1 MPTIPERVVLTNSS
15 YDVLNAIRN
24 SASQNYKDYVPI
36 ATEGGECIKE
46 IGTVIMDYPNL
57 QNEFL
62 NALVNRIALV
72 LVNSLNFD
80 NPYAIFKRGFL
91 EFGETVEELYVDI
104 ATPQEYSP
112 EVAETELYQRVIP
125 EVRSSFHPMNYQKF
139 YKITVQQRDLKL
151 AFMSEQ
157 GVQDL
162 VSKIVNSLYTAME
175 YDEFLTTRYLI
186 ARRLLDNKFF
196 YIESQG
202 AITQD
207 NARLTLTEL
216 RAVSNLMRFPSKEY
230 NVAGVLTA
238 TPVDRQY
245 IIVDSTFD
253 ANVDVNALAYAF
265 HMEKA
270 DYIARRILVPH
281 FAFSPTELERLD
293 LLFASQIAT
302 GSYKRITEDE
312 NEALKGVHAL
322 LLDRDYFMIFDEL
335 QEMRDRANE
344 QGLYWNYFLHTW
356 KTFSVSP
363 FANAV
368 ALVDKTVY
376 NREGTVATPE
386 YTLITKNGEVATD
399 LDLNATYYI
408 SSVAPDGSA
417 IPVTLT
423 IRAVEVTGGEAVIGM
438 NNQAVTPTETGT
450 LELTITYDDGTEE
463 GATATITATVTDP
476 TP

>member
-1 MPTIPERVVLTNSS
+1 MPTIPQKVVLTNSS

-36 ATEGGECIKE
+36 ATEGGESIKE
-46 IGTVIMDYPNL
+46 IGAVIMDYPNL

-62 NALVNRIALV
+62 NTLVNRIALV
-72 LVNSLNFD
+72 LINSLNFD

-104 ATPQEYSP
+104 ATPQEYDP
-112 EVAETELYQRVIP
+112 EVAEAELYQRVIP
-125 EVRSSFHPMNYQKF
+125 KVRSSFHPMNYQKF

-151 AFMSEQ
+151 AFVSEQ

-175 YDEFLTTRYLI
+175 YDEFLTTRYLL
-186 ARRLLDNKFF
+186 ARRLLDNKFY

-238 TPVDRQY
+238 SPVDRQY

-281 FAFSPTELERLD
+281 FAFSASELERLD
-293 LLFASQIAT
+293 VLFAAQELN
-302 GSYKRITEDE
+302 GSYRKITPEQ
-312 NEALKGVHAL
+312 NEALMGVHAL

-368 ALVDKTVY
+368 ALVDTTVY
-376 NREGTVATPE
+376 NAKGAVVTPT
-386 YTLITKNGEVATD
+386 YVLTDKDGNTATD
-399 LDLNATYYI
+399 VELNTTYYI
-408 SSVAPDGSA
+408 ANATEGTGLPTA
-417 IPVTLT
+417 LT
-423 IRAVEVTGGEAVIGM
+423 IRNVEVTAGEAVIGM
-438 NNQAVTPTETGT
+438 NNQAVTPTAVGT
-450 LELTITYDDGTEE
+450 LTLTITWDNGTEE
-463 GATATITATVTDP
+463 GETATLTVTVTDP